1 MKKLVSLVLVAVMM
15 MCAVPAFA
23 TETTVV
29 NWADLQEQGA
39 ETIAR
44 GEFVVFDEIAVKMW
58 VPAGLNAVE
67 LTDEDKESGYIAYFM
82 PEDESAALAVMYV
95 DANGMTLEEYKALL
109 PDTGATEIEDVIVNG
124 MPAITYVLEENDTVC
139 ISFATE
145 AGYIFEVSGAPKS
158 DEGFSAVLA
167 LWLPFRRR
175 KPERRAKRSDEE
187 GVGISLWIC
196 RLLPYFFT
204 GKARCAAARLPRRPR
219 PKGAPSLPP
228 APARAIRG

>member
-15 MCAVPAFA
+15 LCAVPAFA

-95 DANGMTLEEYKALL
+95 DANGMTLEEYKAML
-109 PDTGATEIEDVIVNG
+109 PDAGATEIEDVIVNG

-167 LWLPFRRR
+167 FVM
-175 KPERRAKRSDEE
+175 A
-187 GVGISLWIC
+187 SLQETA
-196 RLLPYFFT
+196 LEAT
-204 GKARCAAARLPRRPR
+204 AAETE
-219 PKGAPSLPP
+219 
-228 APARAIRG
+228 

>member
-15 MCAVPAFA
+15 LCAVPAFA

-109 PDTGATEIEDVIVNG
+109 PDAGATEIEDVIVNG
-124 MPAITYVLEENDTVC
+124 MPAITYVLEENDTIIGIITAITVPG
-139 ISFATE
+139 IGLETIFIDTVALSSAYQHKGYGTQMLNEFFKKTQGKFFQSVRYEVTLATS
-145 AGYIFEVSGAPKS
+145 YTTKS
-158 DEGFSAVLA
+158 AFLTQPIVL
-167 LWLPFRRR
+167 
-175 KPERRAKRSDEE
+175 
-187 GVGISLWIC
+187 I
-196 RLLPYFFT
+196 
-204 GKARCAAARLPRRPR
+204 
-219 PKGAPSLPP
+219 
-228 APARAIRG
+228 

>member
-1 MKKLVSLVLVAVMM
+1 MGSS
-15 MCAVPAFA
+15 
-23 TETTVV
+23 
-29 NWADLQEQGA
+29 
-39 ETIAR
+39 
-44 GEFVVFDEIAVKMW
+44 
-58 VPAGLNAVE
+58 GLNAVE

-109 PDTGATEIEDVIVNG
+109 PDAGATEIEDVIVNG

-167 LWLPFRRR
+167 FVM
-175 KPERRAKRSDEE
+175 A
-187 GVGISLWIC
+187 SLQE
-196 RLLPYFFT
+196 T
-204 GKARCAAARLPRRPR
+204 EA
-219 PKGAPSLPP
+219 
-228 APARAIRG
+228 